1 MDAGKP
7 PRAPIAGSEPSSEK
21 DIVGSV
27 VGASVWA
34 PSIHNTQPWSF
45 SSDGGGISLHAD
57 ASRQLPVADPS
68 GREMMVSCGAALFTA
83 RVALRS
89 LGYIPET
96 TVLPDSSEPLL
107 VARSSWHRR
116 AAPTEFESRL
126 FGQVRQRRTHRGG
139 FGPLPLSASLISV
152 LQEGAEHDGATL
164 RILPDEASRAMLAGI
179 VQEAE
184 QALQADGAYLR
195 EIAAWT
201 PAPDSARRDGV
212 PVTSYPPGWGST
224 VGRFAGRDFAHG
236 HRWGAATVSAVP
248 QGRSAGLV
256 CLLTTARDM
265 PMDWVNAGQALQRI
279 LLTCAVSGVA
289 AALHSQPLELARTR
303 EFIRTRLAGGAFPQM
318 IARLGTVIQNAASV
332 RRPVPSVLLLADAH
346 EPRDEESRPPSAGP
360 GP

>member
-7 PRAPIAGSEPSSEK
+7 PRAPIAGSEPSSGK

-45 SSDGGGISLHAD
+45 SADGGGISLHAD

-107 VARSSWHRR
+107 VARISWHRL

-139 FGPLPLSASLISV
+139 FGPLPLPASLISV

-164 RILPDEASRAMLAGI
+164 RILGDEASRAMLAGI

-184 QALQADGAYLR
+184 QALQADSAYLN

-201 PAPDSARRDGV
+201 SAPDSTRRDGV

-224 VGRFAGRDFAHG
+224 VARFAGRDFARG
-236 HRWGAATVSAVP
+236 HRWGAATMSSVP

-256 CLLTTARDM
+256 CLLTTTRDM
-265 PMDWVNAGQALQRI
+265 PRDWVNAGQALQRI

-289 AALHSQPLELARTR
+289 AALAQP
-303 EFIRTRLAGGAFPQM
+303 
-318 IARLGTVIQNAASV
+318 AA
-332 RRPVPSVLLLADAH
+332 
-346 EPRDEESRPPSAGP
+346 
-360 GP
+360 